1 MSTLRELYEKYN
13 FQSDRDPKK
22 IDRSTPS
29 TLDIDIAQNKK
40 WLKET
45 PQIYGTDIVRI
56 MSGGQIDKNKVRGV
70 IGKIAGKS
78 KLGGFVKK
86 LIAPTAFKPSDLI
99 ENGKTVDP
107 LYLGIEQNGSFG
119 GSIIKSVKQFLKD
132 NKTPQQISG
141 NALGAGVGIAV
152 DGLKLLGNKVLGKL
166 GIGKT
171 ESSDPIDV
179 RKISSVAIGK
189 QSLIFPSTVVI
200 KLNKNTGGVV
210 ANQEQ
215 NYFVDGIGL
224 NDVFKKRITI
234 GNNFKSTIDD
244 EALGIESNKVISS
257 TSYFENPKQ
266 YVFGGIFGNSG
277 WVSIQDSTTY
287 SELIKNEKY
296 RGSNNKT
303 NSKLL
308 TLNTA
313 FSHNITNK
321 FLSIDSNV
329 NEILVFS
336 GTSVTKKTK
345 LPSNFP
351 LIGTL
356 DGKQPDP
363 KPKIDIYGQNNGG
376 INNFSQSLLDS
387 GRRVDQS
394 YFGSGSI
401 NVNNQI
407 TTGTLVS
414 NSNLSTASFA
424 YTNNKDI
431 YEGDSSTIG
440 EVEKKIVTSKVL
452 RQTYKTLKP
461 VDVKLALPVYDKK
474 DNAFLNKSKQSILSK
489 APQNLTVNIGGVS
502 FPSTITNL
510 QDTLTPNWDNMNPI
524 GAGVPFYVF
533 NNVEREI
540 TFKMTLYAENEAEV
554 TNIKNKANQV
564 GKLAWSRRNKYGAYG
579 NIIGLKI
586 GNLISQNGFLSS
598 FTLAIDDIHPWDTS
612 KELPMIIS
620 IDVTFKVAT
629 NNDTDSYNLYG
640 DSPAPKLENQEVPG
654 ADSNVKKDDGA
665 AKTAST
671 TISDKKT
678 ATTIDD
684 NKGTTIE
691 KIITS
696 TAVSPTQA
704 TTNTQRKT
712 IGG

>member
-99 ENGKTVDP
+99 ENGKTVD
-107 LYLGIEQNGSFG
+107 
-119 GSIIKSVKQFLKD
+119 LKD

-257 TSYFENPKQ
+257 TSYFEKPTQ
-266 YVFGGIFGNSG
+266 YTFSNTGGA
-277 WVSIQDSTTY
+277 SITNSTTY
-287 SELIKNEKY
+287 SELIKNETY
-296 RGSNNKT
+296 RGSDNKT

-308 TLNTA
+308 TLQKT

-489 APQNLTVNIGGVS
+489 APQNLTVNIGGIA